1 MKTKISKGAT
11 FTGSKGHKSDKD
23 CKKDKFFTMML
34 TFDLGICF

>member
-11 FTGSKGHKSDKD
+11 FSKGHKSDKD
-23 CKKDKFFTMML
+23 CKKDNFFTMML

>member
-11 FTGSKGHKSDKD
+11 FSIKGHKSDKD

-34 TFDLGICF
+34 TFDLGIWF